1 MAVQRA
7 RDVTPHAP
15 VAIDDP
21 TIEYPSSDGEPLAES
36 DHQYIPLTDTVSTL
50 RNHFRD
56 RTDVYVAGD
65 MLVYYVLNDP
75 STSVAPDVFAVFG
88 ALGNH
93 PRDSWVVSRE
103 GGRVPDFVLEVAS
116 RSTWRRDREE
126 KREIYASIGVSEYW
140 RFDPLDEYFGVPLE
154 AERLV
159 DGAYQPI
166 PIGRDEDEVLRGY
179 SEVLGL
185 ELCVFADLSLRLYD
199 PLRGV
204 WLLNHQRSEEA
215 RLASE
220 ATRLTAEAELE
231 RARESRQ
238 REREGRL
245 AAEARLRLLEAQLR
259 ASE

>member
-1 MAVQRA
+1 MAVQSA
-7 RDVTPHAP
+7 RNTTTQAP

-50 RNHFRD
+50 RNRYKD

-75 STSVAPDVFAVFG
+75 STSVVPDVFAVFG

-103 GGRVPDFVLEVAS
+103 GGRAPDFVLEVAS

-126 KREIYASIGVSEYW
+126 KREIYAGIGVAEYW
-140 RFDPLDEYFGVPLE
+140 RFDPMGEYFEAPLE

-159 DGAYQPI
+159 DGTYQPI
-166 PIGRDEDEVLRGY
+166 PIDRDADGTLRGY

-199 PLRGV
+199 PLNGV

-215 RLASE
+215 RLV
-220 ATRLTAEAELE
+220 AESELE
-231 RARESRQ
+231 HEREARRI
-238 REREGRL
+238 EREGRL
-245 AAEARLRLLEAQLR
+245 VAEARIRLLEEQLR
-259 ASE
+259 AGD

>member
-7 RDVTPHAP
+7 RDITPHAP

-21 TIEYPSSDGEPLAES
+21 RIEYPSSDGEPLAES

-50 RNHFRD
+50 RNHYRD

-75 STSVAPDVFAVFG
+75 STSVAPDVYAVFG

-126 KREIYASIGVSEYW
+126 KREIYAAIGVSEYW
-140 RFDPLDEYFGVPLE
+140 RFDPLDEFFGVPLE

-159 DGAYQPI
+159 DGVYQPI
-166 PIGRDEDEVLRGY
+166 PIARDEDGVLRAY

-199 PLRGV
+199 PIRGA

-220 ATRLTAEAELE
+220 AARLTAEAELE
-231 RARESRQ
+231 

-259 ASE
+259 ASD

>member
-7 RDVTPHAP
+7 RDITPHAP

-21 TIEYPSSDGEPLAES
+21 RIEYPSSDGEPLAES

-50 RNHFRD
+50 RNHYRD

-65 MLVYYVLNDP
+65 MLLYYVLNDP
-75 STSVAPDVFAVFG
+75 STSVAPDVYAVFG

-126 KREIYASIGVSEYW
+126 KREIYADIGVSEYW
-140 RFDPLDEYFGVPLE
+140 RFDPLDEFFSLPLE

-166 PIGRDEDEVLRGY
+166 PIGRDDDGVLRGY

-220 ATRLTAEAELE
+220 TARLTVESELE
-231 RARESRQ
+231 

-259 ASE
+259 ASD

>member
-7 RDVTPHAP
+7 RNTTPQAP

-21 TIEYPSSDGEPLAES
+21 TIEYSSSDGEPLAES

-56 RTDVYVAGD
+56 RIDVYVAGD

-75 STSVAPDVFAVFG
+75 STSVPPDVFAVFG
-88 ALGNH
+88 VLGNH

-103 GGRVPDFVLEVAS
+103 GTRVPDFVLEVAS

-126 KREIYASIGVSEYW
+126 KREVYASIGVSEYW

-166 PIGRDEDEVLRGY
+166 PIGRDEDGMLRGY

-185 ELCVFADLSLRLYD
+185 ELCVLADLSLRLYD
-199 PLRGV
+199 PVRET
-204 WLLNHQRSEEA
+204 WLLDHRRSEEA
-215 RLASE
+215 
-220 ATRLTAEAELE
+220 
-231 RARESRQ
+231 
-238 REREGRL
+238 RL
-245 AAEARLRLLEAQLR
+245 AAEARLRLLETRLR
-259 ASE
+259 ATD

>member
-7 RDVTPHAP
+7 RNITPHVP

-21 TIEYPSSDGEPLAES
+21 RIEYPSSDGEPLAES

-50 RNHFRD
+50 RNHYRN

-126 KREIYASIGVSEYW
+126 KREIYAGMGVSEYW
-140 RFDPLDEYFGVPLE
+140 RFDPMDEYFDVPLE

-166 PIGRDEDEVLRGY
+166 PIGRDEDGVLRGY

-199 PLRGV
+199 PLRGA
-204 WLLNHQRSEEA
+204 WLLNHRRSEEA

-220 ATRLTAEAELE
+220 AELE
-231 RARESRQ
+231 H
-238 REREGRL
+238 EREGRL
-245 AAEARLRLLEAQLR
+245 AAEARLRLLEARLR
-259 ASE
+259 ASDGRTMEGGPH

>member
-7 RDVTPHAP
+7 RDITPHAP

-21 TIEYPSSDGEPLAES
+21 RIEYPSSDGEPLAES

-50 RNHFRD
+50 RNHYRD

-75 STSVAPDVFAVFG
+75 STSVAPDVYAVFG
-88 ALGNH
+88 TLGNH

-126 KREIYASIGVSEYW
+126 KREIYADIGVSEYW
-140 RFDPLDEYFGVPLE
+140 RFDPLDEFFSLPLE

-166 PIGRDEDEVLRGY
+166 PIRRDEDGVLRAY

-185 ELCVFADLSLRLYD
+185 ELCVFADLSLRLHD

-220 ATRLTAEAELE
+220 AELE
-231 RARESRQ
+231 

-259 ASE
+259 ASD

>member
-7 RDVTPHAP
+7 RNVTSHAP

-21 TIEYPSSDGEPLAES
+21 RIEYPSSDGEPLAES

-50 RNHFRD
+50 RNHYRD

-65 MLVYYVLNDP
+65 MLLYYVLNEP
-75 STSVAPDVFAVFG
+75 SISVAPDVFAVFG

-126 KREIYASIGVSEYW
+126 KREIYAGIGVREYW
-140 RFDPLDEYFGVPLE
+140 RFDPMDEYFDVPLE

-166 PIGRDEDEVLRGY
+166 PIGRDEDGVLRGY

-185 ELCVFADLSLRLYD
+185 ELCVFTDLSLRLYD
-199 PLRGV
+199 PLRGA
-204 WLLNHQRSEEA
+204 WLLNHRRSEEA

-220 ATRLTAEAELE
+220 AELE
-231 RARESRQ
+231 R
-238 REREGRL
+238 EREDRL
-245 AAEARLRLLEAQLR
+245 AAEARLRLLEARLR
-259 ASE
+259 ASD

>member
-1 MAVQRA
+1 
-7 RDVTPHAP
+7 
-15 VAIDDP
+15 
-21 TIEYPSSDGEPLAES
+21 
-36 DHQYIPLTDTVSTL
+36 
-50 RNHFRD
+50 
-56 RTDVYVAGD
+56 VY
-65 MLVYYVLNDP
+65 
-75 STSVAPDVFAVFG
+75 AVFG

-93 PRDSWVVSRE
+93 PRDTWVVSRE
-103 GGRVPDFVLEVAS
+103 GGKVPDFVLEVAS

-126 KREIYASIGVSEYW
+126 KREIYAGIGVSEYW
-140 RFDPLDEYFGVPLE
+140 RFDPMDEFFSVPLE

-166 PIGRDEDEVLRGY
+166 PIGRDDDGVLRGY

-199 PLRGV
+199 PLRDV

-220 ATRLTAEAELE
+220 TARLTAEAELE
-231 RARESRQ
+231 

-259 ASE
+259 ASD

>member
-7 RDVTPHAP
+7 RDITPHAP

-21 TIEYPSSDGEPLAES
+21 RIEYPSSDGEPLAES

-50 RNHFRD
+50 RNHYRD

-65 MLVYYVLNDP
+65 MLLYYVLNDP
-75 STSVAPDVFAVFG
+75 STSVAPDVYAVFG

-126 KREIYASIGVSEYW
+126 KREIYADIGVSEYW
-140 RFDPLDEYFGVPLE
+140 RFDPLDEFFSLPLE

-166 PIGRDEDEVLRGY
+166 PIRSGRGRGAAW
-179 SEVLGL
+179 VQ
-185 ELCVFADLSLRLYD
+185 
-199 PLRGV
+199 RGTGAGV
-204 WLLNHQRSEEA
+204 VRVRRPFTSSA
-215 RLASE
+215 RPAP
-220 ATRLTAEAELE
+220 R
-231 RARESRQ
+231 RV
-238 REREGRL
+238 
-245 AAEARLRLLEAQLR
+245 AAQP
-259 ASE
+259 STF

>member
-7 RDVTPHAP
+7 RDITRHAP

-21 TIEYPSSDGEPLAES
+21 RIEYPSSDGEPLAES

-50 RNHFRD
+50 RNHYRD
-56 RTDVYVAGD
+56 RIDVYVAGD
-65 MLVYYVLNDP
+65 MLVYYVLNDL

-126 KREIYASIGVSEYW
+126 KREIYAGIGVSEYW
-140 RFDPLDEYFGVPLE
+140 RFDPMDEYFGVPLE

-166 PIGRDEDEVLRGY
+166 QISRDEDAVLRGY

-220 ATRLTAEAELE
+220 TARITAEAELE
-231 RARESRQ
+231 R
-238 REREGRL
+238 EREGRL
-245 AAEARLRLLEAQLR
+245 VAEARLRLLEAQLR
-259 ASE
+259 ASD

>member
-7 RDVTPHAP
+7 RNITPHVP

-21 TIEYPSSDGEPLAES
+21 RIEYPSSDGEPLAES

-50 RNHFRD
+50 RNHYRK

-65 MLVYYVLNDP
+65 MLLYYVLNDP

-103 GGRVPDFVLEVAS
+103 SGRVPDFVLEVAS

-126 KREIYASIGVSEYW
+126 KREIYAGMGVSEYW
-140 RFDPLDEYFGVPLE
+140 RFDPMDEYFGVPLE

-166 PIGRDEDEVLRGY
+166 PIGRDEDGVLRGY

-199 PLRGV
+199 PLRGA
-204 WLLNHQRSEEA
+204 WLLNHRRSEEA

-220 ATRLTAEAELE
+220 AELE
-231 RARESRQ
+231 H
-238 REREGRL
+238 EREGRL
-245 AAEARLRLLEAQLR
+245 AAEARLRLLEARLR
-259 ASE
+259 ASDGRTMEGGPH